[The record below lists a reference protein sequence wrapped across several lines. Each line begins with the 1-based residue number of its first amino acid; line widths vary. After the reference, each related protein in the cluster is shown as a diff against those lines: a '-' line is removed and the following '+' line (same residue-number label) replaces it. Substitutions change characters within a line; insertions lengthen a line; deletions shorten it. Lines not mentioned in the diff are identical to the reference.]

1 MLGLDLHLKLCDKS
15 QKVNKTFLCKNSE
28 YPKTPLIRFIET
40 LKISFISKVEN
51 YIGRKGYISVYE
63 MI

>member
-51 YIGRKGYISVYE
+51 YR
-63 MI
+63 